1 LNNSNYIGYSY
12 NGSFY
17 ISGKILKSESAI
29 FDSEG
34 RIVKE
39 FKDIR
44 TIPHSVCYLTG
55 TNLFMD
61 NNKAYIIPIFEN
73 NLLQVDHSLNI
84 ETICNFKFDTKI
96 PKNFLKEGSTS
107 QSAMNDYERYNYPY
121 LIYGLKVIND
131 NLNLTFTYNHQI
143 YSTFCNLNTNESIT
157 ANNKNFINDFS
168 LVGPSEF
175 RGSFNEGIIQ
185 YIEATEFI
193 DIYTNAIKEDKELSV
208 IKTDGTKNK
217 LSEVF
222 KATTVND
229 NPILMFYSYK

>member
-1 LNNSNYIGYSY
+1 
-12 NGSFY
+12 
-17 ISGKILKSESAI
+17 
-29 FDSEG
+29 
-34 RIVKE
+34 
-39 FKDIR
+39 
-44 TIPHSVCYLTG
+44 
-55 TNLFMD
+55 MD

-217 LSEVF
+217 LSEDYSFGNVLINKIITR
-222 KATTVND
+222 KA
-229 NPILMFYSYK
+229 IF